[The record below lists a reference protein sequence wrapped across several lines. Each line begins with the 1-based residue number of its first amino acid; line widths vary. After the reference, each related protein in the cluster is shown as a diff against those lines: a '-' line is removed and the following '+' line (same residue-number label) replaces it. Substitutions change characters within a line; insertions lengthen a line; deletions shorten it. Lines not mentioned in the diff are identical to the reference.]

1 MDPPLPETAFLR
13 TSRASLDELQRSSS
27 SDLQAQARAYLVTTP
42 PVALP
47 QPPSTPAPV
56 GDRLTH
62 LTQRFQSLDSNR
74 MHWFVRLQALIYI
87 SDHIAKDDV
96 RNDIPTLAPGAI
108 QPLMRQLYERRKT
121 FTPFLSAIFIE
132 LAKAAPLHVSPVA
145 AELLIYCLLDRSDQ
159 AMDCSY
165 TVCQDVPLSEEAWVA
180 ILTFCQ
186 DGQFSPTFRGKYE
199 NLYGED
205 AGALLDSST
214 KSQLLELACENA
226 LHTGLQR
233 LAAQAVVAVAC
244 DSDALVRRGLDRYV
258 PILCG
263 LFSAASSSRT
273 YEPLDKSS
281 KSVKFELQSVA
292 PSLGPAPGS
301 ATVSELVFSRPLKS
315 PDGLSTITSDMAALA
330 ATLNTNM
337 SALPHSQYDEDK
349 IPNSSVEY
357 SGRSQDSAR
366 GAFLTP
372 TQRFS
377 SFTARPEQKPD
388 ALEQFLREAS
398 MGPTFF
404 AESQPTM
411 DGDTTFNLLEHA
423 KHLVG
428 SQAGVDTRISA
439 LQRPDANDTINVD
452 DLLQY
457 AAKLTRTNDKD
468 GPPQPMLGRPG
479 VSQLS
484 SAIDDIPSAR
494 VDAGNLHYVRDLEG
508 RLEASAATI
517 QTLQARI
524 EEYGAALSSLQL
536 DQPSGAQ
543 LSQLYIENLSL
554 KAELADTRESFIGLS
569 TKYQALK
576 ERDRINTGR
585 LEKYESRQ
593 QQFKRMFDQATARYE
608 SIRSSASEK
617 IAEQKAEIDRLTT
630 ELASLQTSTPNG
642 PIDDRE
648 VIALRAEVEALR
660 NDKANLTAVT
670 KKLIAKLNAMNK
682 PSGD

>member
-13 TSRASLDELQRSSS
+13 TSRASLDELQRSST
-27 SDLQAQARAYLVTTP
+27 SDLQAQARAYIVTTP
-42 PVALP
+42 PVTLP
-47 QPPSTPAPV
+47 PPPSTPAPV

-87 SDHIAKDDV
+87 SDHIAKEDV
-96 RNDIPTLAPGAI
+96 RGDIPTLAPGAI

-205 AGALLDSST
+205 VGALLDSST

-244 DSDALVRRGLDRYV
+244 DGDALVRRGLDRYV

-263 LFSAASSSRT
+263 LFSATSGSRT

-292 PSLGPAPGS
+292 PSLGPGPGS

-337 SALPHSQYDEDK
+337 SALPHSQYDENK
-349 IPNSSVEY
+349 ISNSPVEY

-377 SFTARPEQKPD
+377 SFSARTEQKPD

-428 SQAGVDTRISA
+428 SQTGVDTQISA

-468 GPPQPMLGRPG
+468 APQSMVGRPG

-484 SAIDDIPSAR
+484 SAMDDISAAR
-494 VDAGNLHYVRDLEG
+494 MDPRKLQYVRELEEK
-508 RLEASAATI
+508 LEASATMV
-517 QTLQARI
+517 QTLQTRI
-524 EEYGAALSSLQL
+524 EEYGAALSALQL

-593 QQFKRMFDQATARYE
+593 QQFKRMFEQATARYE
-608 SIRSSASEK
+608 SIKASASEK
-617 IAEQKAEIDRLTT
+617 IAEQRAEIDRLTG
-630 ELASLQTSTPNG
+630 ELTALQTTTPTG
-642 PIDDRE
+642 PVDERE
-648 VIALRAEVEALR
+648 VVALRTEVEALR

-682 PSGD
+682 PTGE